1 LNAVTQFFQECFMRK
16 LAMVALAVMCV
27 GGSASV
33 AAAQGGMGGGRGRG
47 PMIDRWL
54 SQPTAITLTADQ
66 QKKVDSLKT
75 AMTGEQQKLREEM
88 QAGGDRQEMF
98 GKMRELNKKY
108 QDAIRGLLT
117 PDQQKAF
124 DENIAA
130 MGTGRRGGGMRGG
143 Q

>member
-1 LNAVTQFFQECFMRK
+1 MRK
-16 LAMVALAVMCV
+16 LAMVALAVMSLA
-27 GGSASV
+27 GSASV
-33 AAAQGGMGGGRGRG
+33 AAAQGGGMGGGRGRG

-54 SQPTAITLTADQ
+54 AQPTAITLTADQ
-66 QKKVDSLKT
+66 QKKVDSLRT

-98 GKMRELNKKY
+98 GKMRDLSKKY
-108 QDAIRGLLT
+108 QDAVRALLT
-117 PDQQKAF
+117 PEQQKTF